1 MSLGKNVVV
10 VGGGN
15 TAMDSARAALRIPGV
30 EKVSVIYRRTEA
42 EMPADHEEYGL
53 AKKENIQFIFLANP
67 ERFDDNVL
75 TVRKMELGEKDS
87 SGRRRPVATDEV
99 FTIEADTMI
108 TAIGEHADTA
118 KLTWYGVPVNEKGWP
133 KADEET
139 KESEVEN
146 VYVIGDAQ
154 SGPSTVVRCIA
165 SARSAVEAAIDKV
178 LGPEEEE
185 EDGCGCGHVHDHDHE
200 CTCEDGCDCDDED
213 DMTDEERVE
222 LENDENE
229 FFAEVA
235 DKKSKIL
242 VSKQFGD
249 AEFAATEA
257 ARCLECSYLCNKCV
271 DVCPNRANV
280 AIDVRNTGVF
290 ADPFQILHLDAYC
303 NECGNCETFCPYDGG
318 PYRKKFTLFSL
329 KEDFDNSTNSGFYAE
344 GEDITIRL
352 DGKLYDCSLDGEG
365 ILTGDEEGI
374 TDEVAALIEEIYT
387 SYSYLLGYV
396 EA

>member
-1 MSLGKNVVV
+1 
-10 VGGGN
+10 
-15 TAMDSARAALRIPGV
+15 
-30 EKVSVIYRRTEA
+30 
-42 EMPADHEEYGL
+42 
-53 AKKENIQFIFLANP
+53 
-67 ERFDDNVL
+67 
-75 TVRKMELGEKDS
+75 
-87 SGRRRPVATDEV
+87 
-99 FTIEADTMI
+99 
-108 TAIGEHADTA
+108 
-118 KLTWYGVPVNEKGWP
+118 
-133 KADEET
+133 
-139 KESEVEN
+139 
-146 VYVIGDAQ
+146 
-154 SGPSTVVRCIA
+154 
-165 SARSAVEAAIDKV
+165 
-178 LGPEEEE
+178 
-185 EDGCGCGHVHDHDHE
+185 
-200 CTCEDGCDCDDED
+200 
-213 DMTDEERVE
+213 MTDEERVE

-235 DKKSKIL
+235 GKKSKIL

-344 GEDITIRL
+344 GEDILIRL
-352 DGKLYDCSLDGEG
+352 DGRIFNCSLDGDG

>member
-1 MSLGKNVVV
+1 
-10 VGGGN
+10 
-15 TAMDSARAALRIPGV
+15 
-30 EKVSVIYRRTEA
+30 
-42 EMPADHEEYGL
+42 
-53 AKKENIQFIFLANP
+53 
-67 ERFDDNVL
+67 
-75 TVRKMELGEKDS
+75 
-87 SGRRRPVATDEV
+87 
-99 FTIEADTMI
+99 
-108 TAIGEHADTA
+108 
-118 KLTWYGVPVNEKGWP
+118 VNEKGWP

-185 EDGCGCGHVHDHDHE
+185 EDGCGCGHDHDHDHDHE

-235 DKKSKIL
+235 GKKSKIL

-271 DVCPNRANV
+271 DVCPNRATV
-280 AIDVRNTGVF
+280 AIDVRNLAYF
-290 ADPFQILHLDAYC
+290 ARRPFLILHQALSAM
-303 NECGNCETFCPYDGG
+303 
-318 PYRKKFTLFSL
+318 S
-329 KEDFDNSTNSGFYAE
+329 AE
-344 GEDITIRL
+344 M
-352 DGKLYDCSLDGEG
+352 
-365 ILTGDEEGI
+365 
-374 TDEVAALIEEIYT
+374 
-387 SYSYLLGYV
+387 
-396 EA
+396 

>member
-1 MSLGKNVVV
+1 
-10 VGGGN
+10 
-15 TAMDSARAALRIPGV
+15 MDSARAATRIKGV
-30 EKVSVIYRRTEA
+30 EKVSVIYRRTEK
-42 EMPADHEEYGL
+42 EMPADHEEYGM
-53 AKKENIQFIFLANP
+53 AQEENVEFIFLANP
-67 ERFDDNVL
+67 ERFDGNVL
-75 TVRKMELGEKDS
+75 TVRKMELGEMDA
-87 SGRRRPVATDEV
+87 SGRRRPIATEET

-108 TAIGEHADTA
+108 TAIGEHADTE
-118 KLTWYGVPVNEKGWP
+118 KLTWYGVPVNEKGWA

-139 KESEVEN
+139 KESEVSD

-185 EDGCGCGHVHDHDHE
+185 HEHVHDEHCDHDHDDDAFE
-200 CTCEDGCDCDDED
+200 EEEMSDED
-213 DMTDEERVE
+213 RVQ
-222 LENDENE
+222 LEKDENE
-229 FFAEVA
+229 FFADVT

-242 VSKQFGD
+242 SSKEFSD
-249 AEFAATEA
+249 KEFAATEA
-257 ARCLECSYLCNKCV
+257 ARCMECSYLCNKCV

-280 AIDVRNTGVF
+280 AIDVRNLGLF

-318 PYRKKFTLFSL
+318 PYRKKFTLFSR
-329 KEDFDNSTNSGFYAE
+329 KDDFENSENSGFFAE
-344 GEDITIRL
+344 GEDILVRL
-352 DGKLYDCSLDGEG
+352 DGKTYECEMDADG
-365 ILTGDEEGI
+365 ILVGEEEGI
-374 TDEVAALIEEIYT
+374 TDEVAALIEEVFT